1 MPTYIRENKRQQ
13 YQAQRSLQQQ
23 PQQYWEH
30 CTSGDFGAA
39 AAAAAAAAGAAAAAV
54 AAAAL
59 QLTRPFCALCN
70 RNGDH

>member
-54 AAAAL
+54 AAAAAAAAAAADVGL
-59 QLTRPFCALCN
+59 R
-70 RNGDH
+70 DSS